1 VVEGMLGRQGSTPFD
16 DAVHLSL
23 PPSPVHLRVARVTA
37 AAVADRFGFGGTDAD
52 DVSVAVNE
60 LTSALMEA
68 GPRSDIALE
77 FTHESDR
84 FMAEGNATVG
94 VRTRLSEVAQ
104 EILDLV
110 VDRFEM
116 SQVDDHAHFRA
127 VKRSSQKENF
137 RRLCP

>member
-1 VVEGMLGRQGSTPFD
+1 VEDTFGRNS
-16 DAVHLSL
+16 VHLSL
-23 PPSPVHLRVARVTA
+23 PPSPVHLRVARAAA
-37 AAVADRFGFGGTDAD
+37 AAVADRVGFTEDEVE

-60 LTSALMEA
+60 LTSALMQA

-77 FTHESDR
+77 FTHQRDR
-84 FMAEGNATVG
+84 FTAEGDATVD
-94 VRTRLSEVAQ
+94 VQTRLSDVAQ

-127 VKRSSQKENF
+127 VKRSMPH
-137 RRLCP
+137 RLERAETARLHP